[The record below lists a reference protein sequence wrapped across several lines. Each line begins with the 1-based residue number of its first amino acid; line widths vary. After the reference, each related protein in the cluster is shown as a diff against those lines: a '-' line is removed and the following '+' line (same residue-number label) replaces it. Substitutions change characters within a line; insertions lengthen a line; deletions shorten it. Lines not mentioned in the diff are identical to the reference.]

1 MKHRILSLLLALT
14 AAVSLFA
21 GDLAYPVEAA
31 AEASVR
37 GIYEPVFSEDM
48 PMANPTG
55 KKPAAP
61 ATVANINNETFLKYT
76 SIRDVYKP
84 TNPSKHIYL
93 YNFNTSMAVGYG
105 EDGKYIYTEAYYGAK
120 SSVNDRKVTITL
132 YNHTDTKLAVTEAT
146 LEHMDASDT
155 STSKMSFA
163 NNKVTVENSKGDISF
178 ANNKLTIDTSN
189 YKNGAHRV
197 WFQYSNGKY
206 IKINFYVNGND
217 TWLCQTEHISDKTA
231 KAYAA
236 RRSDLAKVLK
246 NGNVTP
252 SNSTSLEN
260 VWYPCYAFNSDYR
273 CDTQKWIDLSNEIV
287 NKNWSNE
294 YKLFVIQDWIR
305 NNLAY
310 DEYQKESGI
319 YRTKLHNDY
328 TGTYSTYDTK
338 TGVCFDYANIMCIMC
353 RAQNIPA
360 VTIGSKELN
369 HVWNA
374 VYINNRWIEYD
385 ACAQEKY
392 WTKNEDITVK
402 TKSDSYNDP
411 YAGIYKI
418 ILWWWDD
425 EMPSDALANQYFQQ
439 NSYYVYS

>member
-1 MKHRILSLLLALT
+1 MKKRALSLLLALT
-14 AAVSLFA
+14 AVVSLFA
-21 GDLAYPVEAA
+21 SNLTYPVEAA
-31 AEASVR
+31 AEANVR

-48 PMANPTG
+48 PMANPS

-61 ATVANINNETFLKYT
+61 ATVANINNDTFLKYT
-76 SIRDVYKP
+76 SIREEYKP
-84 TNPSKHIYL
+84 KNSSKHIYL
-93 YNFNTSMAVGYG
+93 YNFNTDLTVGYG
-105 EDGKYIYTEAYYGAK
+105 ENGEYIYTEAYYGAK
-120 SSVNDRKVTITL
+120 SSVNGRKVTITL
-132 YNHTDTKLAVTEAT
+132 YNHTDTKLAVKEAT
-146 LEHMDASDT
+146 LEHVDASDT
-155 STSKMSFA
+155 SKSKMSFA

-197 WFQYSNGKY
+197 WFKYSNGKY
-206 IKINFYVNGND
+206 IKVNFYVNGKD

-260 VWYPCYAFNSDYR
+260 VWYPCYAFDSSYR
-273 CDTQKWIDLSNEIV
+273 CDTQKWIDLSNKII
-287 NKNWSNE
+287 NKSWSDE

-310 DEYQKESGI
+310 DKYAVSLDDTRSDYYNDFSGK
-319 YRTKLHNDY
+319 YNVY
-328 TGTYSTYDTK
+328 ETK
-338 TGVCFDYANIMCIMC
+338 TGICFDYANITCIMC

-360 VTIGSKELN
+360 VTIGSKEMN

-374 VYINNRWIEYD
+374 VYVNNRWIEYD
-385 ACAQEKY
+385 ACTQEKY
-392 WTKNEDITVK
+392 WTEAKDVTAK
-402 TKSDSYNDP
+402 TKSSSYNNP

-418 ILWWWDD
+418 NPWWYQDNL
-425 EMPSDALANQYFQQ
+425 PSDALANQYFQQ
-439 NSYYVYS
+439 NSYYIY